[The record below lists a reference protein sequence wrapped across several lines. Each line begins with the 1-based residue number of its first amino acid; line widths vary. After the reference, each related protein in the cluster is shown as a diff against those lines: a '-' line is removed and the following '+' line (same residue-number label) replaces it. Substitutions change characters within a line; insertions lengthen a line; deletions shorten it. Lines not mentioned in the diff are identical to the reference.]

1 MTATRH
7 FSTWDYVVFGG
18 LLCASS
24 AIGIYYAI
32 KATRNK
38 SSADH
43 YVRGH
48 SMSATSVSL
57 SLLAIAASPLTL
69 LGTPTEMYV
78 FGAQFWVV
86 VFSYLI
92 TIPVTAFVFVP
103 IYHNNKVT
111 SCYEYL
117 ELRFNHILRT
127 VCSVGS
133 GIQTVVYT
141 SIVLYGPALALQA
154 VTGMDVWISVLSVG
168 AACTFY
174 TSLGGISAV
183 VMADVFMSSV
193 KYGSILLIAVK
204 GTMDVGGIEEVFRKA
219 MQSGRLHIDDFR
231 ADPTVRHSVWSLVF
245 GSSVLWLT
253 LYAVNQGW
261 VQKYISMRD
270 AQTTRRALWVNLVG
284 IIALQT
290 ILSFVGLVIY
300 AKYSDC
306 DPLAT
311 KMISSADQLAPLHV
325 MDTLGAIPGL
335 SGFFVAGL
343 FSGGLTSGAAAI
355 SSMATTTVEDIVK
368 SYIKPDISD
377 RAALVLMKIL
387 TILLGVTIVVMV
399 YVSQQLGGIMQ
410 AGLTVL
416 AIVGGPVFGVFC
428 LGIFVPFANS
438 TGAIVGLFSG
448 VATVC
453 WISIAAFI
461 KKPMYPMPPVS
472 VDGCLDLY
480 FNVTGNLALP
490 STDILRHN
498 SNIEYIYRISYFW
511 YGPIGTILVLV
522 VGTLVSLATGPTK
535 LTAVDEKLLS
545 PLCFRLAQKWRKNSE
560 DKTHKGGDHKQAVTA
575 DPVAHGCVASANGG
589 TMASSLRS
597 YPEVL
602 GVSL

>member
-127 VCSVGS
+127 VCSVGT
-133 GIQTVVYT
+133 GIQTVVTT
-141 SIVLYGPALALQA
+141 SIILYGPALALQA

-193 KYGSILLIAVK
+193 KYGSIILIAVK

-219 MQSGRLHIDDFR
+219 MQSGRLHIDE
-231 ADPTVRHSVWSLVF
+231 
-245 GSSVLWLT
+245 
-253 LYAVNQGW
+253 
-261 VQKYISMRD
+261 
-270 AQTTRRALWVNLVG
+270 ALWVNLVG

-325 MDTLGAIPGL
+325 MDTLGMIPGL
-335 SGFFVAGL
+335 SGLFVAGL
-343 FSGGLTSGAAAI
+343 FSGGLTTGAAAI

-410 AGLTVL
+410 AGYTVL
-416 AIVGGPVFGVFC
+416 GIVGGPVFGVFC

-545 PLCFRLAQKWRKNSE
+545 PLCFRLAQKWRRNSE
-560 DKTHKGGDHKQAVTA
+560 DKTHKGSDHKQAVTA
-575 DPVAHGCVASANGG
+575 DPVAHGCVASVNGG
-589 TMASSLRS
+589 TMPSSLRS

-602 GVSL
+602 GVRL